1 MASLNLSTNGPSISK
16 SYRAVVEASAPTGP
30 AAASPTYGQWAIFT
44 VSTPLVNAFQQ
55 DSAGKESVLK
65 VQSSG
70 EGELEDL
77 IEEFSDG
84 RIQFAY
90 VKVKD
95 PNTGL
100 PKNVLIG
107 WCGEGV
113 PERTKGYFTSHQAAV
128 SKLLHGYHVQIS
140 ARSDR
145 DLTPEGI
152 VQKVADSS
160 GSKYSAG
167 DAPAP
172 IKSGPKPTVASKP
185 VFTPARSGGAFKPLG
200 GTTRTAAPAQQEVD
214 DDGWGADAPPVTR
227 TQLEKVKPAYQPTKV
242 NMQDIMSQ
250 KPSAS
255 KFEPRHSDETP
266 SSDVVRGGYQPVGKI
281 DIAAIR
287 RQARESGQSHD
298 ERPEPVKGAY
308 EPVGK
313 VDIAAIRARAQ
324 GPSGSSQASPRNIS
338 PAATGGSGGSEER
351 RTLAE
356 RSAAFSSSDRLTSLP
371 KPKVSSNFK
380 GTSTFTGTKAPV
392 PGAFSVTPTTNA
404 TTVSGASRT
413 FADQGGKT
421 PAQLWAEKKARERGG
436 AGETTPSHAESQQ
449 PLQSQA
455 SGGAGWKS
463 SYIGKSWAPVQ
474 TTHTGGSGKGH
485 QPSGSEV
492 DETSTPPKHE
502 EEEEQDVPR
511 GGVGSIRDRFA
522 NAPPMGAAAPASNY
536 ERSAPS
542 PPPLDTSNKPGATR
556 GVPIPGLPSRPTEP
570 EEPYEDQRQSI
581 PTPPQQPRSPTPPT
595 PASIPGSPIRVAMPV
610 GMGSAAEKIPD
621 AHEEQYSPPVAL
633 PVRSLEKQLP
643 REEDLDDEPT
653 HYDARDVAQVAATET
668 HPEPPTEAAKSESL
682 RALVVYDYEKAE
694 DNEIDLVEGE
704 YVIEINMVSDDWW
717 MGVNSRGDRG
727 LFPQNYV
734 ELAATPAVPAPASG
748 SGTGSGTAGA
758 SSRLGSDPG
767 TAAPAQPATSG
778 RTATA
783 QYDYE
788 PAEDNELGFPEGA
801 MITNIEFPDDDWW
814 HGEYNGRSG
823 LFPANYVEL
832 N

>member
-16 SYRAVVEASAPTGP
+16 SYRAVVEASPPTGP
-30 AAASPTYGQWAIFT
+30 AAASPTYGQWAIFA

-77 IEEFSDG
+77 IEDFSDG

-113 PERTKGYFTSHQAAV
+113 PEKTKGYFTSHLAAV

-167 DAPAP
+167 DASAP
-172 IKSGPKPTVASKP
+172 VKSSTKPTVAYKP
-185 VFTPARSGGAFKPLG
+185 VFTPSRSGGAFKPLG
-200 GTTRTAAPAQQEVD
+200 GTPRAAAPTQENVD

-242 NMQDIMSQ
+242 NMQEIMSQ
-250 KPSAS
+250 KPSTS
-255 KFEPRHSDETP
+255 KFESRHSDEP
-266 SSDVVRGGYQPVGKI
+266 SSGDVVKGAYQPVGKV

-287 RQARESGQSHD
+287 RQARESGQSND
-298 ERPEPVKGAY
+298 DRPEPVKGAY

-313 VDIAAIRARAQ
+313 VDIAAIRARVQ
-324 GPSGSSQASPRNIS
+324 RPSGSSQASPGNIS
-338 PAATGGSGGSEER
+338 PAITGGSGGSEER

-371 KPKVSSNFK
+371 KPKVTNKFS
-380 GTSTFTGTKAPV
+380 GASTFTGTKAPV
-392 PGAFSVTPTTNA
+392 PGAFSVTPATNA

-436 AGETTPSHAESQQ
+436 AVETGPSLAESQQ
-449 PLQSQA
+449 PLQSQS

-463 SYIGKSWAPVQ
+463 SYTGKSWAPVQ
-474 TTHTGGSGKGH
+474 TTHTGGSGAGH
-485 QPSGSEV
+485 QRSGSEL
-492 DETSTPPKHE
+492 DETNTPPKHE
-502 EEEEQDVPR
+502 EEERNIPR
-511 GGVGSIRDRFA
+511 GGIGSIRDRFA
-522 NAPPMGAAAPASNY
+522 NTPPMGTTAPGSDYA
-536 ERSAPS
+536 RSAPS
-542 PPPLDTSNKPGATR
+542 PPRLDTSNKPGATR
-556 GVPIPGLPSRPTEP
+556 VPIPGLPSRPTEP
-570 EEPYEDQRQSI
+570 EEPYEDQGQPI
-581 PTPPQQPRSPTPPT
+581 PTPPQQPRSPTPQS

-621 AHEEQYSPPVAL
+621 AHEEQYSPPAAL
-633 PVRSLEKQLP
+633 PVRSLENQLP
-643 REEDLDDEPT
+643 REENLDDERA
-653 HYDARDVAQVAATET
+653 HDDARAVAQAGATEH
-668 HPEPPTEAAKSESL
+668 HPEPPQTAAAKSGST

-694 DNEIDLVEGE
+694 DNEINLVEGE
-704 YVIEINMVSDDWW
+704 YVTEIDMVSDDWW
-717 MGVNSRGDRG
+717 MGVNARGDRG

-734 ELAATPAVPAPASG
+734 ELASAPDQPAPASG
-748 SGTGSGTAGA
+748 SGSGSGSG
-758 SSRLGSDPG
+758 GG
-767 TAAPAQPATSG
+767 AQPATTG

-788 PAEDNELGFPEGA
+788 AAEDNELGFPEGA
-801 MITNIEFPDDDWW
+801 TITNIEFPDEDWW